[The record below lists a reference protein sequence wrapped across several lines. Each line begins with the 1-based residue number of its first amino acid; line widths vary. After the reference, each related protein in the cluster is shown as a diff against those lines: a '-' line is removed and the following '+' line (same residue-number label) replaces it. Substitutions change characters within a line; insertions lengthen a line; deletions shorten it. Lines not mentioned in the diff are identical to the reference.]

1 MLIEPKN
8 HMGSGAWNLERSNEY
23 RTYLNI
29 PGEHVFELT
38 GYTRNTQNSRDDD
51 GFEFVEKSS
60 SREVLTRYEAWR
72 RMSVRPLHGTDHG
85 FKKYSFSGNF
95 LKEGTIA

>member
-1 MLIEPKN
+1 MIIEQKI
-8 HMGSGAWNLERSNEY
+8 HMGSGAWNLERANEY

-60 SREVLTRYEAWR
+60 SGEVLTRYEAWH